1 MYSFPP
7 REEVEATMFHSL
19 SGNDIA
25 LFISVFLACAV
36 EAVEAVTIVLASGTS
51 RGWRSTFQGVIS
63 ALIVLAGLI
72 VVLGPSIEKLPKS
85 TLRLAVGGLLLV
97 FGLQWLRKAILRAS
111 GFKAL
116 HDEEKIFRD
125 EVEAAKK
132 VAKVS
137 NFVVS
142 DWYAFTLS
150 FKGVLLEGLEVVFIV
165 VTFGIIQKGSNPQAF
180 ALAVWAAAIA
190 VVIVTIAG
198 FAIAKPLARVPE
210 NTMKFVVGTLLTSFG
225 IFWGAEGAGAEWPR
239 KDLSLLAIIPF
250 VLLVSFGLIEFLKV
264 RKAKNYQVR
273 KLSLPTFSEPSK
285 DGPLVVRWVGGFL
298 FFWYDFII
306 GDDWRV
312 AAGVV
317 LGFFAIHSV
326 GISAWWIMPAVVAAM
341 LSYTLLEATREEKIS
356 A

>member
-1 MYSFPP
+1 
-7 REEVEATMFHSL
+7 MFDSL
-19 SGNDIA
+19 SGNDVA
-25 LFISVFLACAV
+25 LLISVFLACAV
-36 EAVEAVTIVLASGTS
+36 EAVEAVTIILAAGTS
-51 RGWRSTFQGVIS
+51 RDWKSTFQGVIS
-63 ALIVLAGLI
+63 GLVVLAGLI
-72 VVLGPSIEKLPKS
+72 VILGPSIEKLPKS
-85 TLRLAVGGLLLV
+85 TLRLMVGGLLLT

-116 HDEEKIFRD
+116 HDEEKIFLK
-125 EVEAAKK
+125 EVEAAQK

-137 NFVVS
+137 RLAVS

-180 ALAVWAAAIA
+180 SLAIWAAAIA
-190 VVIVTIAG
+190 VVLVAIAG
-198 FAIAKPLARVPE
+198 FAIHKPLSKVPE
-210 NTMKFVVGTLLTSFG
+210 NTMKFIVGTLLTSFG
-225 IFWGAEGAGAEWPR
+225 IFWGAEGAGAEWPH

-250 VLLVSFGLIEFLKV
+250 VILVSFGLIELLKV
-264 RKAKNYQVR
+264 RKAKNLPVR
-273 KLSLPTFSEPSK
+273 KLNLPTFSEPSK
-285 DGPLVVRWVGGFL
+285 DSSVLVRWVGGFL

-317 LGFFAIHSV
+317 AGFFAIHTLGVS
-326 GISAWWIMPAVVAAM
+326 SWWLMPVVVAIM
-341 LSYTLLEATREEKIS
+341 LSATLLEATRPGKVV

>member
-1 MYSFPP
+1 
-7 REEVEATMFHSL
+7 MFHSL

-25 LFISVFLACAV
+25 LIVSVFLACAV
-36 EAVEAVTIVLASGTS
+36 EAVEAVTIILAAGHA
-51 RGWRSTFQGVIS
+51 RDWRSTFQGVIS
-63 ALIVLAGLI
+63 GLVVLAGLI
-72 VVLGPSIEKLPKS
+72 ALLGPRIDHLPKS

-125 EVEAAKK
+125 EVEAAQS
-132 VAKVS
+132 AQKVS
-137 NFVVS
+137 RFVVS

-165 VTFGIIQKGSNPQAF
+165 VTFGIIQKGSNPHAF
-180 ALAVWAAAIA
+180 TLAVWGAALA
-190 VVIVTIAG
+190 VVIVAIAG
-198 FAIAKPLARVPE
+198 FAIHKPLSRVPE
-210 NTMKFVVGTLLTSFG
+210 NTMKFVVGILLTSFG
-225 IFWGAEGAGAEWPR
+225 IFWGAEGAGASWPHS
-239 KDLSLLAIIPF
+239 DLSLLGIIPG
-250 VLLVSFGLIEFLKV
+250 VLLISYLLITLLKA
-264 RKAKNYQVR
+264 RKALNKPVR
-273 KLSLPTFSEPSK
+273 KLNLPTFSEPSK
-285 DGPLVVRWVGGFL
+285 DASRFVRIVGGFA

-317 LGFFAIHSV
+317 IGFFITHAAGVS
-326 GISAWWIMPAVVAAM
+326 SWWIMPLVVAAL
-341 LSYTLLEATREEKIS
+341 LSYTLHEATRPVN

>member
-1 MYSFPP
+1 
-7 REEVEATMFHSL
+7 MFHSL
-19 SGNDIA
+19 SGSDLA

-36 EAVEAVTIVLASGTS
+36 EAVEAVTIILAAGTS
-51 RGWRSTFQGVIS
+51 RDWRSTFQGVIS
-63 ALIVLAGLI
+63 GLVVLAGLI
-72 VVLGPSIEKLPKS
+72 VILGPSIEKLPKD

-97 FGLQWLRKAILRAS
+97 FGMQWLRKAILRAS

-116 HDEEKIFRD
+116 HDEEKIYRD
-125 EVEAAKK
+125 EVEAAQK

-137 NFVVS
+137 RLAVS

-180 ALAVWAAAIA
+180 SLAIWAASIA
-190 VVIVTIAG
+190 VVLVAIAG
-198 FAIAKPLARVPE
+198 FAIHKPLSKVPE
-210 NTMKFVVGTLLTSFG
+210 NTMKFIVGTLLTSFG
-225 IFWGAEGAGAEWPR
+225 IFWGAEGAGAEWPH

-250 VLLVSFGLIEFLKV
+250 VLLVSFGLIELLKV
-264 RKAKNYQVR
+264 RKAKNLPVR
-273 KLSLPTFSEPSK
+273 KLNLPTFSEPSK
-285 DGPLVVRWVGGFL
+285 DSSVIVRWIGGFL

-317 LGFFAIHSV
+317 AGFFAIHSLGV
-326 GISAWWIMPAVVAAM
+326 SSWWLMPVVVAVL
-341 LSYTLLEATREEKIS
+341 LSSTLLEATRPVK
-356 A
+356 AAA

>member
-1 MYSFPP
+1 
-7 REEVEATMFHSL
+7 MFDSL

-25 LFISVFLACAV
+25 LFVSVFLACAV
-36 EAVEAVTIVLASGTS
+36 EAVEAVTIILAAGTS
-51 RGWRSTFQGVIS
+51 RDWKSTFQGVIS
-63 ALIVLAGLI
+63 GLIVLAGLI
-72 VVLGPSIEKLPKS
+72 VILGPSIENLPKN

-97 FGLQWLRKAILRAS
+97 FGMQWLRKAILRAS

-116 HDEEKIFRD
+116 HDEEKIYLD
-125 EVEAAKK
+125 EVQAAQK

-137 NFVVS
+137 RLAVS

-180 ALAVWAAAIA
+180 SLAIWAAVIA
-190 VVIVTIAG
+190 VVLVTIAG
-198 FAIAKPLARVPE
+198 FAIHKPLSKVPE
-210 NTMKFVVGTLLTSFG
+210 NTMKFIVGTLLTSFG
-225 IFWGAEGAGAEWPR
+225 IFWGAEGAGAEWPH

-250 VLLVSFGLIEFLKV
+250 VLLASFGLIELLKV
-264 RKAKNYQVR
+264 RKAKNLPVR
-273 KLSLPTFSEPSK
+273 KLNLPTFSEPNK
-285 DGPLVVRWVGGFL
+285 DSSILVRWVGGFL

-317 LGFFAIHSV
+317 AGFFAIHALGVSSWWLMPVVV
-326 GISAWWIMPAVVAAM
+326 GIM
-341 LSYTLLEATREEKIS
+341 LSYTLLEATRPVKVTL
-356 A
+356 

>member
-1 MYSFPP
+1 
-7 REEVEATMFHSL
+7 MFDSL
-19 SGNDIA
+19 SGNDVA
-25 LFISVFLACAV
+25 LLISVFLACAV
-36 EAVEAVTIVLASGTS
+36 EAVEAVTIILAAGTS
-51 RGWRSTFQGVIS
+51 RDWKSTFQGVIS
-63 ALIVLAGLI
+63 GLVVLAGLI
-72 VVLGPSIEKLPKS
+72 VILGPSIEKLPKS
-85 TLRLAVGGLLLV
+85 TLRLMVGGLLLT

-116 HDEEKIFRD
+116 HDEEKIFRE
-125 EVEAAKK
+125 EVEAAQK

-137 NFVVS
+137 RLAVS

-180 ALAVWAAAIA
+180 SLAIWAAAIA
-190 VVIVTIAG
+190 VVLVAIAG
-198 FAIAKPLARVPE
+198 FAIHKPLSKVPE
-210 NTMKFVVGTLLTSFG
+210 NTMKFIVGTLLTSFG
-225 IFWGAEGAGAEWPR
+225 IFWGAEGAGAEWPH

-250 VLLVSFGLIEFLKV
+250 VILVSFGLIELLKV
-264 RKAKNYQVR
+264 RKAKNLPVR
-273 KLSLPTFSEPSK
+273 KLNLPTFSEPRK
-285 DGPLVVRWVGGFL
+285 DSSVLVRWVGGFL

-317 LGFFAIHSV
+317 AGFFAIHTLGAS
-326 GISAWWIMPAVVAAM
+326 SWWLMPVVVAIM
-341 LSYTLLEATREEKIS
+341 LSATLLEATRPGKVV

>member
-1 MYSFPP
+1 
-7 REEVEATMFHSL
+7 MFDSL
-19 SGNDIA
+19 SGNDVA
-25 LFISVFLACAV
+25 LLISVFLACAV
-36 EAVEAVTIVLASGTS
+36 EAVEAVTIILAAGTS
-51 RGWRSTFQGVIS
+51 RDWKSTFQGVIS
-63 ALIVLAGLI
+63 GLVVLAGLI
-72 VVLGPSIEKLPKS
+72 VILGPSIEKLPKS
-85 TLRLAVGGLLLV
+85 TLRLMVGGLLLT

-116 HDEEKIFRD
+116 HDEEKIFLE
-125 EVEAAKK
+125 EVEAAQK

-137 NFVVS
+137 RLAVS

-180 ALAVWAAAIA
+180 SLAIWAAAIA
-190 VVIVTIAG
+190 VVLVAIAG
-198 FAIAKPLARVPE
+198 FAIHKPLSKVPE
-210 NTMKFVVGTLLTSFG
+210 NTMKFIVGTLLTSFG
-225 IFWGAEGAGAEWPR
+225 IFWGAEGAGAEWPH

-250 VLLVSFGLIEFLKV
+250 VIIVSLGLIELLKV
-264 RKAKNYQVR
+264 RKAKNLPVR
-273 KLSLPTFSEPSK
+273 KLNLPTFSEPRK
-285 DGPLVVRWVGGFL
+285 DSSVLVRWVGGFL

-317 LGFFAIHSV
+317 AGFFAIHTLGVS
-326 GISAWWIMPAVVAAM
+326 SWWLMPVVVVIM
-341 LSYTLLEATREEKIS
+341 LSSTLLEATRPVKVV

>member
-1 MYSFPP
+1 MI
-7 REEVEATMFHSL
+7 HSL

-25 LFISVFLACAV
+25 LFVSVFLACAV
-36 EAVEAVTIVLASGTS
+36 EAVEAVTIILAAGTS
-51 RGWRSTFQGVIS
+51 RDWRSTFQGVIS
-63 ALIVLAGLI
+63 GLVVLAGLI
-72 VVLGPSIEKLPKS
+72 VILGPSIENLPKN

-97 FGLQWLRKAILRAS
+97 FGMQWLRKAILRAS

-116 HDEEKIFRD
+116 HDEDKIFKD
-125 EVEAAKK
+125 EVEAARK

-137 NFVVS
+137 RFAVS

-180 ALAVWAAAIA
+180 SPAIWAAAIA
-190 VVIVTIAG
+190 VVLVTIAG
-198 FAIAKPLARVPE
+198 FAIHKPLSKVPE

-225 IFWGAEGAGAEWPR
+225 IFWGAEGAGAQWPHQ
-239 KDLSLLAIIPF
+239 DLSLLAIIPF
-250 VLLVSFGLIEFLKV
+250 VLLVCFGLIEILKV
-264 RKAKNYQVR
+264 RKSKNLPVR
-273 KLSLPTFSEPSK
+273 KLNLPTFSEPSK
-285 DGPLVVRWVGGFL
+285 DSSLLIRWVGGFL

-317 LGFFAIHSV
+317 AGFFALHEIGAS
-326 GISAWWIMPAVVAAM
+326 SWWLMPVVVALM
-341 LSYTLLEATREEKIS
+341 LGFTLLEATRPAKVS
-356 A
+356 S

>member
-1 MYSFPP
+1 
-7 REEVEATMFHSL
+7 MFHSL

-36 EAVEAVTIVLASGTS
+36 EAVEAVTIILAAGHS
-51 RGWRSTFQGVIS
+51 RDWKSAFQGVIS
-63 ALIVLAGLI
+63 GLVVLAALI

-97 FGLQWLRKAILRAS
+97 FGMQWLRKAILRAS

-116 HDEEKIFRD
+116 HDEEKIFEE

-132 VAKVS
+132 VARVS
-137 NFVVS
+137 HFVVS

-180 ALAVWAAAIA
+180 SLAVWAAAIA
-190 VVIVTIAG
+190 VVLVAIAG
-198 FAIAKPLARVPE
+198 FAIHKPLTKVPE
-210 NTMKFVVGTLLTSFG
+210 NTMKFIVGVLLTSFG
-225 IFWGAEGAGAEWPR
+225 IFWGAEGAGANWPHA
-239 KDLSLLAIIPF
+239 DLSLLGIIPTI
-250 VLLVSFGLIEFLKV
+250 LLICLGLIEFLKA
-264 RKAKNYQVR
+264 RKALGKPVR
-273 KLSLPTFSEPSK
+273 KLNLPSISEPSK
-285 DGPLVVRWVGGFL
+285 DSHRLVRIVGGFL
-298 FFWYDFII
+298 YFWYDFII

-317 LGFFAIHSV
+317 IGFFVTHAIGIHS
-326 GISAWWIMPAVVAAM
+326 WWLMPVVVASM
-341 LSYTLLEATREEKIS
+341 LLYTLHEATRPAKIN

>member
-1 MYSFPP
+1 
-7 REEVEATMFHSL
+7 MFHSL
-19 SGNDIA
+19 SGSDLA

-36 EAVEAVTIVLASGTS
+36 EAVEAVTIILAAGTS
-51 RGWRSTFQGVIS
+51 RDWRSTFQGVIS
-63 ALIVLAGLI
+63 GLVVLAGLI
-72 VVLGPSIEKLPKS
+72 VILGPSIEKLPKD

-97 FGLQWLRKAILRAS
+97 FGMQWLRKAILRAS

-116 HDEEKIFRD
+116 HDEEKIYRD
-125 EVEAAKK
+125 EVEAAQK

-137 NFVVS
+137 RLAVS

-180 ALAVWAAAIA
+180 SLAIWAASIA
-190 VVIVTIAG
+190 VVLVAIAG
-198 FAIAKPLARVPE
+198 FAIHKPLSKVPE
-210 NTMKFVVGTLLTSFG
+210 NTMKFIVGTLLTSFG
-225 IFWGAEGAGAEWPR
+225 IFWGAEGAGAEWPH

-250 VLLVSFGLIEFLKV
+250 VLLVSFGLIELLKI
-264 RKAKNYQVR
+264 RKAKNLPVR
-273 KLSLPTFSEPSK
+273 KLNLPTFSEPSK
-285 DGPLVVRWVGGFL
+285 DSSVIVRWIGGFL

-317 LGFFAIHSV
+317 AGFFAIHSLGV
-326 GISAWWIMPAVVAAM
+326 SSWWLMPVVVAVL
-341 LSYTLLEATREEKIS
+341 LSSTLLEATRPVKV
-356 A
+356 AA

>member
-1 MYSFPP
+1 MI
-7 REEVEATMFHSL
+7 HSL

-25 LFISVFLACAV
+25 LFVSVFLACAV
-36 EAVEAVTIVLASGTS
+36 ETVEAVTIILAAGTS
-51 RGWRSTFQGVIS
+51 REWKSTFQGVIS
-63 ALIVLAGLI
+63 GLIVLVSLI
-72 VVLGPSIEKLPKS
+72 VILGPSIENLPKN

-97 FGLQWLRKAILRAS
+97 FGMQWLRKAILRAS

-116 HDEEKIFRD
+116 HDEDKIYLE

-132 VAKVS
+132 AAKVS
-137 NFVVS
+137 RFSVS

-150 FKGVLLEGLEVVFIV
+150 FKGVLLEGLEVVFVV

-180 ALAVWAAAIA
+180 ALAIWAAALA
-190 VVIVTIAG
+190 VIIVTIAG
-198 FAIAKPLARVPE
+198 FAIHKPLSKVPE

-225 IFWGAEGAGAEWPR
+225 IFWGAEGAGAEWPH

-250 VLLVSFGLIEFLKV
+250 VLLVSFGLIQFLKA
-264 RKAKNYQVR
+264 RRNENLPVR
-273 KLSLPTFSEPSK
+273 KLNLPTFSEPSK
-285 DGPLVVRWVGGFL
+285 ESPLAVRWIGGFF

-317 LGFFAIHSV
+317 AGFFSINALGS
-326 GISAWWIMPAVVAAM
+326 SSWWLMPVVVALM
-341 LSYTLLEATREEKIS
+341 LSFTLTEATRPTKVK

>member
-1 MYSFPP
+1 
-7 REEVEATMFHSL
+7 MFHSL

-36 EAVEAVTIVLASGTS
+36 EAVEAVTIILAAGHS
-51 RGWRSTFQGVIS
+51 RDWKSAFQGVIS
-63 ALIVLAGLI
+63 GLVVLAALI

-97 FGLQWLRKAILRAS
+97 FGMQWLRKAILRAS

-116 HDEEKIFRD
+116 HDEEKIFEE

-132 VAKVS
+132 VARVS
-137 NFVVS
+137 HFVVS

-180 ALAVWAAAIA
+180 SLAVWAAAIA
-190 VVIVTIAG
+190 VVLVAIAG
-198 FAIAKPLARVPE
+198 FAIHKPLTKVPE
-210 NTMKFVVGTLLTSFG
+210 NTMKFIVGVLLTSFG
-225 IFWGAEGAGAEWPR
+225 IFWGTEGAGANWPHA
-239 KDLSLLAIIPF
+239 DLSLLGIIPTI
-250 VLLVSFGLIEFLKV
+250 LLICLGLIEFLKA
-264 RKAKNYQVR
+264 RKALGKPVR
-273 KLSLPTFSEPSK
+273 KLNLPSISEPSK
-285 DGPLVVRWVGGFL
+285 DSHRLVRIVGGFL
-298 FFWYDFII
+298 YFWYDFII

-317 LGFFAIHSV
+317 IGFFVTHAIGIHS
-326 GISAWWIMPAVVAAM
+326 WWLMPVVVASM
-341 LSYTLLEATREEKIS
+341 LLYTLHEATRPAKIN

>member
-1 MYSFPP
+1 MI
-7 REEVEATMFHSL
+7 HSL

-36 EAVEAVTIVLASGTS
+36 EAVETVTIILAAGTS
-51 RGWRSTFQGVIS
+51 RDWRSKFQGVIS
-63 ALIVLAGLI
+63 GLIVLAGLI
-72 VVLGPSIEKLPKS
+72 VILGPSIENLPKS

-97 FGLQWLRKAILRAS
+97 FGMQWLRKAILRAS

-116 HDEEKIFRD
+116 HDEDKIYLE

-137 NFVVS
+137 RLSVS

-180 ALAVWAAAIA
+180 LLAIWAAAIA
-190 VVIVTIAG
+190 VILVTIAG
-198 FAIAKPLARVPE
+198 FAIHKPLSKVPE

-225 IFWGAEGAGAEWPR
+225 IFWGAEGAGAEWPH

-250 VLLVSFGLIEFLKV
+250 VLLVSFGLIELLKV
-264 RKAKNYQVR
+264 RKAKNFPVR
-273 KLSLPTFSEPSK
+273 KLNLPTFSEPSK
-285 DGPLVVRWVGGFL
+285 ESSLLVRWVGGFL

-317 LGFFAIHSV
+317 LGFFATHAS
-326 GISAWWIMPAVVAAM
+326 GASGWWITPAVVAA
-341 LSYTLLEATREEKIS
+341 LLGYTLHEAARPAKVS

>member
-1 MYSFPP
+1 
-7 REEVEATMFHSL
+7 MFDSL
-19 SGNDIA
+19 SGNDVA
-25 LFISVFLACAV
+25 LLISVFLACAV
-36 EAVEAVTIVLASGTS
+36 EAVEAVTIILAAGTS
-51 RGWRSTFQGVIS
+51 RDWKSTFQGVIS
-63 ALIVLAGLI
+63 GLVVLAGLI
-72 VVLGPSIEKLPKS
+72 VILGPSIEKLPKS
-85 TLRLAVGGLLLV
+85 TLRLMVGGLLLT

-116 HDEEKIFRD
+116 HDEEKIFLK
-125 EVEAAKK
+125 EVEAAQK

-137 NFVVS
+137 RLAVS

-180 ALAVWAAAIA
+180 SLAIWAAAIA
-190 VVIVTIAG
+190 VVLVAIAG
-198 FAIAKPLARVPE
+198 FAIHKPLSKVPE
-210 NTMKFVVGTLLTSFG
+210 NTMKFIVGTLLTSFG
-225 IFWGAEGAGAEWPR
+225 IFWGAEGAGAEWPH

-250 VLLVSFGLIEFLKV
+250 VILVSFGLIELLKV
-264 RKAKNYQVR
+264 RKAKNLPVR
-273 KLSLPTFSEPSK
+273 KLNLPTFSEPSK
-285 DGPLVVRWVGGFL
+285 DSSVLVRWVGGFL

-317 LGFFAIHSV
+317 AGFFAIHTLGVS
-326 GISAWWIMPAVVAAM
+326 SWWLMPVVVAIM
-341 LSYTLLEATREEKIS
+341 LSATLLEATRPVKVV

>member
-1 MYSFPP
+1 
-7 REEVEATMFHSL
+7 MFHSL
-19 SGNDIA
+19 SGNDVA
-25 LFISVFLACAV
+25 LLISVFLACAV
-36 EAVEAVTIVLASGTS
+36 EAVEAVTIILAAGTS
-51 RGWRSTFQGVIS
+51 RDWKSTFQGVIS
-63 ALIVLAGLI
+63 GLVVLAGLI
-72 VVLGPSIEKLPKS
+72 VILGPSIEKLPKS
-85 TLRLAVGGLLLV
+85 TLRLIVGGLLLT

-116 HDEEKIFRD
+116 HDEEKIFLE
-125 EVEAAKK
+125 EVEAAQK

-137 NFVVS
+137 HFAVS

-180 ALAVWAAAIA
+180 SLAIWAAISA
-190 VVIVTIAG
+190 VVAVTIAG
-198 FAIAKPLARVPE
+198 FAIHKPLSRVPE
-210 NTMKFVVGTLLTSFG
+210 NTMKFIVGTLLTSFG
-225 IFWGAEGAGAEWPR
+225 IFWGAEGAGAEWPH

-250 VLLVSFGLIEFLKV
+250 VILLSFGLIELLKV
-264 RKAKNYQVR
+264 RKAKNLPVR
-273 KLSLPTFSEPSK
+273 KLNLPTFSEPRK
-285 DGPLVVRWVGGFL
+285 DSSVLVRWIGGFL

-317 LGFFAIHSV
+317 AGFFAIHTLGMS
-326 GISAWWIMPAVVAAM
+326 SWWLMPVIVAIM
-341 LSYTLLEATREEKIS
+341 LSSTLLEATRPVKVV

>member
-1 MYSFPP
+1 
-7 REEVEATMFHSL
+7 MFHSL
-19 SGNDIA
+19 SGSDIA

-36 EAVEAVTIVLASGTS
+36 EAVEAVTIVLAAGTS
-51 RGWRSTFQGVIS
+51 RNWKSTFQGVIS
-63 ALIVLAGLI
+63 ALFVLAGLI
-72 VVLGPSIEKLPKS
+72 ALLGPSIEKLPKN
-85 TLRLAVGGLLLV
+85 TLRLVVGGLLLV
-97 FGLQWLRKAILRAS
+97 FGLQWMRKAILRAS

-116 HDEEKIFRD
+116 HDEEKIYKE
-125 EVEAAKK
+125 EVKAASKHAA
-132 VAKVS
+132 VRH
-137 NFVVS
+137 FIVS

-165 VTFGIIQKGSNPQAF
+165 VTFGIIQKGSSPQAF
-180 ALAVWAAAIA
+180 SLAVWASVIAI
-190 VVIVTIAG
+190 VIVTVAG

-225 IFWGAEGAGAEWPR
+225 IFWGAEGAGAKWPH

-250 VLLVSFGLIEFLKV
+250 VLLVAFGLIEFLKL
-264 RKAKNYQVR
+264 RKAKNLSVR
-273 KLSLPTFSEPSK
+273 SLNLPTFSEPSK
-285 DGPLVVRWVGGFL
+285 ESSLPIRAIGGFL

-317 LGFFAIHSV
+317 IGFFAIHSA
-326 GISAWWIMPAVVAAM
+326 GGSAWWIMPAVVAAM
-341 LSYTLLEATREEKIS
+341 LGYTLHEATRAAKVK